1 MKRILSLILACT
13 ASLGMLTGC
22 GSTPLTEKDSGKL
35 KVVTTIFP
43 EYDWVVRFSVTRQ
56 TMPILL
62 CCSTTALTC
71 TAISRPQMI
80 L

>member
-43 EYDWVVRFSVTRQ
+43 EYDWDS
-56 TMPILL
+56 
-62 CCSTTALTC
+62 SD
-71 TAISRPQMI
+71 SR
-80 L
+80 